1 MRDDRPEGAEPD
13 PVRRRA
19 GRAVPPI
26 IDLKADA
33 PKDASASG
41 SSSARREE
49 SSAMFHQSQTTIA
62 GPLVLGALAGAIAGT
77 VATFLIVA
85 LPTKSKDDV
94 SLRLSTLEANQSLFS
109 TADRASALEQ
119 QSRSFDKKFVTLEEV
134 LTRQNQKLTELS
146 DAQKTLSEALA
157 PAQKSLETTSSAPSS
172 ENLSEIV
179 ARIDTL
185 NTRIDLLKAETPVA
199 KPDERSK
206 LTTGL
211 VILLSAK
218 NKISKTE
225 AITQEVVA
233 LRTLNF
239 SFIASDVLQALALD
253 IVDSK
258 KPSIQ
263 TPQSQSTQI
272 STPAEWS
279 DRLWG
284 ALSRLV
290 TISPVEE
297 KSEAKLSPQRD
308 NRLKVVD
315 QMITLVMDRLI
326 TESAM
331 P

>member
-1 MRDDRPEGAEPD
+1 MSDDAPERAEPD
-13 PVRRRA
+13 PAPRRA

-49 SSAMFHQSQTTIA
+49 SSAMFYRSHATIA

-77 VATFLIVA
+77 VATFLIIA

-109 TADRASALEQ
+109 TADRAAALEQ
-119 QSRSFDKKFVTLEEV
+119 QNRSFDKKFLMLEES
-134 LTRQNQKLTELS
+134 LTLQNQKIAELS
-146 DAQKTLSEALA
+146 EAQKALSEALA
-157 PAQKSLETTSSAPSS
+157 SAQKSLEATSSAPSS
-172 ENLSEIV
+172 DNLSEIM
-179 ARIDTL
+179 ARMDTL
-185 NTRIDLLKAETPVA
+185 NTRIDVLKSEAPIT
-199 KPDERSK
+199 KSDEKLK

-211 VILLSAK
+211 VILLSTK
-218 NKISKTE
+218 NKILKTE
-225 AITQEVVA
+225 SVTQEVAA
-233 LRTLNF
+233 LKTLNF
-239 SFIASDVLQALALD
+239 SFIPTDALQALAND
-253 IVDSK
+253 SVDSK
-258 KPSIQ
+258 KSSVQ
-263 TPQSQSTQI
+263 APQSQFTQNP
-272 STPAEWS
+272 TPTDWS
-279 DRLWG
+279 DRLWV

-297 KSEAKLSPQRD
+297 KTEAKLSPQQD
-308 NRLKVVD
+308 NRSKAVD

-326 TESAM
+326 AESAT

>member
-1 MRDDRPEGAEPD
+1 MSDDAPERAEPD

-41 SSSARREE
+41 ASSARREE
-49 SSAMFHQSQTTIA
+49 SSAMFHQSHATIA
-62 GPLVLGALAGAIAGT
+62 GPLVLGALAGAIAGA
-77 VATFLIVA
+77 VATFLIIA

-119 QSRSFDKKFVTLEEV
+119 QSRNFDKKFETLEAT
-134 LTRQNQKLTELS
+134 LTRQNQKIAELS
-146 DAQKTLSEALA
+146 DAQKSLSEALA
-157 PAQKSLETTSSAPSS
+157 SAQKFLEAISSKPSS

-179 ARIDTL
+179 ARIDAL
-185 NTRIDLLKAETPVA
+185 NTRIDMLKSEAPVA

-211 VILLSAK
+211 VILLSVK

-225 AITQEVVA
+225 SITQEVAA
-233 LRTLNF
+233 LKTLNI
-239 SFIASDVLQALALD
+239 SFIPSDALQALAHD
-253 IVDSK
+253 VVDSK
-258 KPSIQ
+258 KPSLQ
-263 TPQSQSTQI
+263 TPQSQSTQN
-272 STPAEWS
+272 SLPNEWS

-297 KSEAKLSPQRD
+297 KSEAKLSPQQD
-308 NRLKVVD
+308 NRSNVVD
-315 QMITLVMDRLI
+315 QLITLVMDHLI
-326 TESAM
+326 AEGAT

>member
-1 MRDDRPEGAEPD
+1 MSDDRPEGAEPD

-77 VATFLIVA
+77 VATFLIMA

-146 DAQKTLSEALA
+146 DAQKALSEALA
-157 PAQKSLETTSSAPSS
+157 SAQKSLEVNSNAPSS
-172 ENLSEIV
+172 ETLSEIM
-179 ARIDTL
+179 AMIDTL
-185 NTRIDLLKAETPVA
+185 NTRIDQLKLEAPIA
-199 KPDERSK
+199 KSDERSK

-218 NKISKTE
+218 NKILKAES
-225 AITQEVVA
+225 ITQEVAA
-233 LRTLNF
+233 LNTFNF
-239 SFIASDVLQALALD
+239 SFIPSDALQALAHD
-253 IVDSK
+253 VVDSRK
-258 KPSIQ
+258 SSIQ
-263 TPQSQSTQI
+263 TPQSQSTQNSI
-272 STPAEWS
+272 PTEWS

-297 KSEAKLSPQRD
+297 KSEAKFSPQPD
-308 NRLKVVD
+308 NRSKMID
-315 QMITLVMDRLI
+315 QMISLVMDRLI
-326 TESAM
+326 AEGAM

>member
-1 MRDDRPEGAEPD
+1 MSDDAPERAEPD

-33 PKDASASG
+33 PNDASVSG

-49 SSAMFHQSQTTIA
+49 SSAMFHQSHATIA

-77 VATFLIVA
+77 VATFLIIA

-119 QSRSFDKKFVTLEEV
+119 HSRSFDKKFGTLEEI

-146 DAQKTLSEALA
+146 VAQKALSEVLA
-157 PAQKSLETTSSAPSS
+157 STQKSLEATSSTPSS
-172 ENLSEIV
+172 ENISEIV
-179 ARIDTL
+179 ARIDAL
-185 NTRIDLLKAETPVA
+185 NTRIDMLKTETSVA
-199 KPDERSK
+199 KSDERSK

-211 VILLSAK
+211 VILLSVK

-225 AITQEVVA
+225 SIMQEVAA
-233 LRTLNF
+233 LKTLNF
-239 SFIASDVLQALALD
+239 SFIPSDALQALALD
-253 IVDSK
+253 IIDFK

-263 TPQSQSTQI
+263 TPQSQSTLN
-272 STPAEWS
+272 STSAEWS

-284 ALSRLV
+284 ALSHLV
-290 TISPVEE
+290 TISPVEK
-297 KSEAKLSPQRD
+297 KSKAKLSPQQD
-308 NRLKVVD
+308 NRSKVVD
-315 QMITLVMDRLI
+315 QLITLVMDQLI
-326 TESAM
+326 AESAT

>member
-1 MRDDRPEGAEPD
+1 MSDDAPERAEPD

-41 SSSARREE
+41 ASSARREE
-49 SSAMFHQSQTTIA
+49 SSAMFHQSHATIA
-62 GPLVLGALAGAIAGT
+62 GPLVLGALAGAIAGA
-77 VATFLIVA
+77 VATFLIIA

-119 QSRSFDKKFVTLEEV
+119 KRRNFHKKFETLQAT
-134 LTRQNQKLTELS
+134 LTRQNQKIAELA
-146 DAQKTLSEALA
+146 DAQKSLSEALA
-157 PAQKSLETTSSAPSS
+157 SAQKFLEAISSKPSS

-179 ARIDTL
+179 ARIDAL
-185 NTRIDLLKAETPVA
+185 NTRIDMLKSEAPVA

-211 VILLSAK
+211 VILLSVK
-218 NKISKTE
+218 NKIFKAESV
-225 AITQEVVA
+225 TQEAAA
-233 LRTLNF
+233 LKTLNF
-239 SFIASDVLQALALD
+239 SFIPSDALKALALD

-258 KPSIQ
+258 KPSLQ
-263 TPQSQSTQI
+263 TPQSQSTQN
-272 STPAEWS
+272 SLPNEWS
-279 DRLWG
+279 VRLWG

-297 KSEAKLSPQRD
+297 KSEAKLSPQQD
-308 NRLKVVD
+308 NRSKVVD
-315 QMITLVMDRLI
+315 QLITLVMDHLI
-326 TESAM
+326 AESAT

>member
-1 MRDDRPEGAEPD
+1 MSDDAPERAEPD

-33 PKDASASG
+33 PKDASVSG

-49 SSAMFHQSQTTIA
+49 SSAMFHQSHATIA

-77 VATFLIVA
+77 VATFLIIA

-157 PAQKSLETTSSAPSS
+157 SAQKSLETTSSAPSS